1 MQPLSADPIAPEPA
15 DVGQGYQSHSAHW
28 GTFKARFDGTDLDL
42 VPHPGDPAPSP
53 ILGNFRG
60 ALRHRARILRP
71 AIRRSWLE
79 QGPGPRTRPLDEP
92 FVEVDWDEAL
102 DLLARELRRLKDNH
116 GPQSIYGG
124 SYGWASAGRFHHA
137 QSQIHR
143 FLNLALGGYVRSV
156 NSYSA
161 GASSVIL
168 PHVMGSFEDISRHN
182 VTWDQICA
190 HTDTVLAFGGMA
202 IKNSMIGNGGVSAH
216 IEPDAM
222 RAASARGTV
231 FHLFSPLRDD
241 LPDDIDVRWHPAR
254 VGTDTAVMLAMA
266 HTLVAENLY
275 DRAFVERYCTG
286 FEPYAAYLTGAA
298 DGVAKDADWAARISG
313 ISAETIR
320 KIARSLVAGRSLITV
335 SHSMQRAEYGE
346 QPVWAAAA
354 LAALVG
360 QIGLPGGGYNYALGA
375 MGHTGRRSV
384 SVDIPLF
391 GQGRNDVEAFI
402 PVARIS
408 DMLLHPGETYEYNGR
423 TLTYPDIRMV
433 YWAGGNPFH
442 HHQDLNRLRRAFAR
456 PETIVVHENA
466 WTGMAKS
473 ADIVLPATM
482 TLERND
488 IGATRTDTL
497 MIAMRQLAPP
507 VGEARDDYAIFAALA
522 ARLGAEQAFTEGR
535 SSHEWLRHLYEPT
548 RLSLLEK
555 GLPAPSFDDFW
566 EAGELS
572 LPLAEDDG
580 GFLRRFRTDPDAH
593 RLKTPSGRIELY
605 SQTIAGFDYDDCP
618 GHPAFIPA
626 RQQPNPRHP
635 LHLIA
640 NAPAT
645 RLHSQ
650 LDFGGYSQSQKIRGR
665 EVLRIHPDDA
675 KARGISDGD
684 IVRVFNDLGASLA
697 AARVSESVTRGV
709 VNLPTGAW
717 YDPLVMTQGVDPE
730 CIHGNPNTLTLDI
743 GTSRLAQGCCG
754 QVTVVECE
762 RFDGE
767 LPGITA
773 FDPPVF
779 TQRTS
784 PDRKAG

>member
-1 MQPLSADPIAPEPA
+1 MHFLSPDSIAAAPAAPL
-15 DVGQGYQSHSAHW
+15 QGFQSHSAHW
-28 GTFKARFDGTDLDL
+28 GAFKARFDGQDLDF

-60 ALRHRARILRP
+60 VLRHRARILRP
-71 AIRRSWLE
+71 AVRRSWLE
-79 QGPGPRTRPLDEP
+79 KGPGARRRPLDEP
-92 FVEVDWDEAL
+92 FVELGWDEAL
-102 DLLARELRRLKDNH
+102 DLLASELRRLKD
-116 GPQSIYGG
+116 GPGPEAIYGG
-124 SYGWASAGRFHHA
+124 SYGWSSAGRFHHA

-143 FLNLALGGYVRSV
+143 FLNMALGGYVRSV

-168 PHVMGSFEDISRHN
+168 PHVMGAFEDISRHN
-182 VTWDQICA
+182 VTWDQICT
-190 HTDTVLAFGGMA
+190 HTDVVLAFGGMA
-202 IKNSMIGNGGVSAH
+202 IKNSMIGNGGVSSH
-216 IEPDAM
+216 IEPAAM
-222 RAASARGTV
+222 RAAAARGTV

-241 LPDDIDVRWHPAR
+241 LPADIAVRWHTPR

-266 HTLVAENLY
+266 HTLIAEGLH
-275 DRAFVERYCTG
+275 DRAFVERYCAG
-286 FEPYAAYLTGAA
+286 FEPYAAYLMGTA
-298 DGVAKDADWAARISG
+298 DGVAKDAEWAARISG
-313 ISAETIR
+313 LPAGTIR
-320 KIARSLVAGRSLITV
+320 EIARSLVAGRSLITV

-360 QIGLPGGGYNYALGA
+360 QMGLPGGGFNYALGA

-384 SVDIPLF
+384 SVNIPLF
-391 GQGRNDVEAFI
+391 EQGRNLVEAFI

-408 DMLLHPGETYEYNGR
+408 DMLLHPGEAYDYNGR
-423 TLTYPDIRMV
+423 RLTYPDIRMV

-442 HHQDLNRLRRAFAR
+442 HHQDLNRLQDAFAR

-482 TLERND
+482 TPERDD
-488 IGATRTDTL
+488 IGATRTDPL

-507 VGEARDDYAIFAALA
+507 AGEARDDYEIFAALA
-522 ARLGAEQAFTEGR
+522 QRLGAAEAFTEGR
-535 SSHEWLRHLYEPT
+535 SSAEWLRHLYEPT
-548 RLSLLEK
+548 RLSLLDK
-555 GLPAPSFDDFW
+555 GLPAPSFDEFW
-566 EAGELS
+566 DAGELC

-580 GFLRRFRTDPDAH
+580 GFLRRFREDPDLH
-593 RLKTPSGRIELY
+593 RLRTPSGRIELF
-605 SQTIAGFDYDDCP
+605 SETIAGFAYDDCP
-618 GHPAFIPA
+618 GHPAYIPA
-626 RQQPNPRHP
+626 RQQPDLRHP

-650 LDFGGYSQSQKIRGR
+650 LDFGSYSQSQKLKGR
-665 EVLRIHPDDA
+665 EVLRMHPDDA
-675 KARGISDGD
+675 RKLGICDGD
-684 IVRVFNDLGASLA
+684 IVRVSNDLGATLA
-697 AARVSESVTRGV
+697 AAKLTDSVMRGV

-717 YDPLVMTQGVDPE
+717 YDPVEVRPGEPPD

-754 QVTVVECE
+754 QVAIVACE

-767 LPGITA
+767 PPAIRA
-773 FDPPVF
+773 FDPPQF
-779 TQRTS
+779 ASR
-784 PDRKAG
+784 